1 MSRKSTRPTVATI
14 AGDLGISAA
23 TVSYALNGK
32 AGVSTALRE
41 RVLEHART
49 VGWTPHSGAQA
60 LRRGRSGNI
69 GLVLIRDAKEVSR
82 EPFYASVTAGIESA
96 TSAHGYEL
104 MVRFVPGGGD
114 QEAEVFRTWARQRRV
129 DGVVLL
135 DLAQDDARP
144 ALLESLNLEFG
155 LLGHYQGP
163 EDFVKVESAEDADA
177 RTVIAHLLE
186 RGYNGCI
193 QLSGPAEYAHEMRR
207 RDLIQ
212 ELCLEHGLPH
222 TWAAGRYSIEGGRS
236 AFAQVD
242 CSVSSRPAII
252 ASSDL
257 LAIGALRSAQEA
269 GIDVPRQLGVISWDD
284 SLIVEV
290 ISPAITALSRRPF
303 EMGHSVG
310 DLLVRRI
317 EGRRSDGQSDVGTV
331 LQVAEATL
339 NPRASTGG

>member
-1 MSRKSTRPTVATI
+1 MPRKSTRPTVATI

-23 TVSYALNGK
+23 TVSYALNDK
-32 AGVSTALRE
+32 PGVSAALRE

-69 GLVLIRDAKEVSR
+69 GLVLVRDPEEVSR
-82 EPFYASVTAGIESA
+82 EPFYSSVTAGIESA

-104 MVRFVPGGGD
+104 MVRFVTGGGS

-135 DLAQDDARP
+135 DLAQDDPRP
-144 ALLESLNLEFG
+144 ALLESLNLAFG

-163 EDFVKVESAEDADA
+163 ENFVRVESAEWPDA
-177 RTVIAHLLE
+177 RTVIDHLLE
-186 RGYNGCI
+186 RGYDGCI
-193 QLSGPAEYAHEMRR
+193 QLTGPAGYAHEERR
-207 RDLIQ
+207 RTRIQ
-212 ELCLEHGLPH
+212 ELCAEHGLPH
-222 TWAAGRYSIEGGRS
+222 SWASGRYTIDGGRS
-236 AFAQVD
+236 AFAQAD
-242 CSVSSRPAII
+242 CAVSARPAII

-269 GIDVPRQLGVISWDD
+269 GIDVPRQLGLISWDD
-284 SLIVEV
+284 SLIAEV
-290 ISPAITALSRRPF
+290 TSPAITALSRRPF

-310 DLLVRRI
+310 DLLVRQI
-317 EGRRSDGQSDVGTV
+317 EGQDDIEKV
-331 LQVAEATL
+331 LEVAEATL
-339 NPRASTGG
+339 IPRASTGS